1 MRHQKYLPVCA
12 CQQEAGLSLLLASP
26 LPRPSV
32 PFTTCPRLPQFHQ
45 STQPLHHVSY
55 CMFYH
60 SVPVPVTSY
69 QKLGLVSSTQNQETS
84 CL

>member
-1 MRHQKYLPVCA
+1 MRHTKYFACVCLPARGGPLSPPRLAPSSPFCSLHYLP
-12 CQQEAGLSLLLASP
+12 P
-26 LPRPSV
+26 P
-32 PFTTCPRLPQFHQ
+32 PQFHQ

-55 CMFYH
+55 CMFYY

-69 QKLGLVSSTQNQETS
+69 QKLDLVSSTQNQETS

>member
-1 MRHQKYLPVCA
+1 MRHQKYSACVCLPA
-12 CQQEAGLSLLLASP
+12 RGGPLSPPRLAPSSP
-26 LPRPSV
+26 FC

-55 CMFYH
+55 CMLYY
-60 SVPVPVTSY
+60 SVPAPVISS